1 MLIATPVCP
10 VGSVPGM
17 SKVALVTGSSSG
29 IGAEVARRL
38 AADDYTVVV
47 NSRSSVAAGQA
58 VADEVGGTYL
68 QADVGDEA
76 AARALVEAVLE
87 QHGALDVLV
96 NNAGTT
102 QVIPHGDLKAAT
114 PEIWRHLYDVNVI
127 APFVLVTAA
136 EQALRATKGC
146 VVNISSLA
154 GVKPTGSSIPY
165 AASKAAFN
173 HQTRLLAKALGPDIR
188 VNAVAPGL
196 VDTLWTEDWHEIRAL
211 VTAMAPMKRSAT
223 PADVAEIVMGLVRS
237 TYVTGEVI
245 VLDGG
250 LGLLP

>member
-1 MLIATPVCP
+1 
-10 VGSVPGM
+10 M

-29 IGAEVARRL
+29 IGAAIARRL
-38 AADDYTVVV
+38 AGEGFHVVV
-47 NSRSSVAAGQA
+47 NSRSSVAEGEA
-58 VADEVGGTYL
+58 VAAEVGGSYL
-68 QADVGDEA
+68 QADVGDPVG
-76 AARALVEAVLE
+76 ARGLIEAVL
-87 QHGALDVLV
+87 QVHGGLDVLV

-102 QVIPHGDLKAAT
+102 EVIPHNDLNAAT
-114 PEIWRHLYDVNVI
+114 PEIWRRLYDVNVI

-136 EQALRATKGC
+136 EEALRAAKGC
-146 VVNISSLA
+146 VVNVSSLA

-196 VDTLWTEDWHEIRAL
+196 IDTPWTEDWHDLRSL
-211 VTAMAPMKRSAT
+211 VSAMAPMKRTGT
-223 PADVAEIVMGLVRS
+223 PEDVAEMVVALVRS
-237 TYVTGEVI
+237 TYVTGEVV